1 MVWNGYFKPLTSLRH
16 IPLYRI
22 YNRVIDEAKY
32 IIINDKTVRDASLVF
47 GVSKSTVHNDM
58 RYRLS
63 LIDKNLYEKVS
74 SIMEFHADIKHIK
87 GGESTKRKF
96 LKRKV

>member
-1 MVWNGYFKPLTSLRH
+1 MNN
-16 IPLYRI
+16 RI

-47 GVSKSTVHNDM
+47 GVSKSAVHNDM